1 MTKKFTLSIFA
12 AAAAIGLFSC
22 DNGAM
27 RLSRDIE
34 GSWSGAPEKLV
45 QSGSSEATVI
55 ETYDF
60 LGNDSINGGNIII
73 NSILSVTGQIT
84 GSEAIVQP
92 FSLTASG
99 SATISGT
106 WRAIDDDEI
115 SIALDPRTLQ
125 VNVDPDAIVLSS
137 NILSGTEA
145 PSVDSIAP
153 GIAAQIRSQM
163 SQALEMR
170 YLTIK
175 HLDDV
180 KIKDNILKYEIAD
193 IDYLLQRQGIPVK

>member
-1 MTKKFTLSIFA
+1 MIQKLTLSLVA
-12 AAAAIGLFSC
+12 AAATIGLFSC
-22 DNGAM
+22 DNGAT
-27 RLSRDIE
+27 RLSKEIE
-34 GSWSGAPEKLV
+34 GSWSGTPEKLV

-73 NSILSVTGQIT
+73 NSIISVTGSIS

-115 SIALDPRTLQ
+115 SIALDSRTLQ
-125 VNVDPDAIVLSS
+125 VKVDPDAVVLSS
-137 NILSGTEA
+137 NIISGSEA

-153 GIAAQIRSQM
+153 GIANQIRTQLSK
-163 SQALEMR
+163 ALEIR

-193 IDYLLQRQGIPVK
+193 IDYLMQRQGIPVK